1 MNPAHNRRE
10 RGQAKRQQFFG
21 WCLCL
26 IAMLE
31 TASPAQAQDSQQALE
46 ANRVQIAALIDQLGS
61 SDFTTRELAQS
72 RLREKGLIAFDQL
85 HAAQTDN
92 DIEIAK
98 RATYLIRSLQVQW
111 ALRTDAPEVRRLLA
125 KYDENNSAG
134 RRSLMEQLARLPESK
149 GLDALSRMVRFE
161 SDGRQSRYAAL
172 QVMKM
177 PLANDSEQLEA
188 FANRLEQLH
197 SPSSRTAAR
206 WIEAYA
212 KSLIDAEAALPLWDQ
227 ITRKE
232 EQLLTTF
239 PGRTSRHLVRDLLR
253 RQFKLLRQLERQDE
267 AAVVARRSVNLL
279 DGSREQLIEAI
290 DWFASEESWMFA
302 EVIAD
307 RFPVEFQEYPELMY
321 RLAEAFLEGGDEE
334 KANQQAAL
342 ALPINPDDLDMHL
355 TIAAFLTGRQH
366 HQWAVAEYQQ
376 GIEQAPIES
385 EVGVRMRILLGEIF
399 HDLKQEND
407 ARLVFEPVVENRDND
422 DLQQSV
428 VRFYSRMEAFVSRYW
443 YFRACDH
450 ASREEWD
457 QQLECLEA
465 GFAEDANDGDILIAM
480 FRYKEPDEA
489 FREKTLNAIEA
500 SAASYEDQIK
510 AIELKIKNTLDR
522 LEKSRLQWDL
532 ARAFNQ
538 YAWLVSNTTGDF
550 QKAVAYSLKSLE
562 IRNWESAS
570 YLDTLGHCY
579 YAAKDFANA
588 VKYQKLAVEKDPGS
602 LGMRRQLKV
611 FEEALA
617 KQRAD
622 QS

>member
-1 MNPAHNRRE
+1 MNPAHNLRV
-10 RGQAKRQQFFG
+10 RGQAKQQQFFG

-31 TASPAQAQDSQQALE
+31 TASPARAQEALE
-46 ANRVQIAALIDQLGS
+46 ANRVPIAALIDQLGS

-125 KYDENNSAG
+125 KYDENNSTG
-134 RRSLMEQLARLPESK
+134 RRSLMEQLAGLPESK

-206 WIEAYA
+206 WMEAYA

-239 PGRTSRHLVRDLLR
+239 PGRTSRQLVRDLLR
-253 RQFKLLRQLERQDE
+253 RQFRLLRQLERQDE
-267 AAVVARRSVNLL
+267 AAVVARRSVSLL

-307 RFPVEFQEYPELMY
+307 RFPVEFREYPELMY
-321 RLAEAFLEGGDEE
+321 RLAEAFLEGGDEG

-342 ALPINPDDLDMHL
+342 ALAINPDDLDMHL

-428 VRFYSRMEAFVSRYW
+428 VRFYSRMESFVSRYW

-450 ASREEWD
+450 ASREEWG

-480 FRYKEPDEA
+480 FRYKDPDEA
-489 FREKTLNAIEA
+489 FRAKTLNAIEA

-617 KQRAD
+617 KQRVD